1 MLSPRLK
8 LPGGAPFPARD
19 LAVLLAMGVIVVSTV
34 AASIGL
40 PPLLKGLAAPA
51 DPSFEAEE
59 ARARAAAAHAAI
71 AAIERLEKQR
81 SDHQP
86 DSNIAI
92 AAAARVI
99 GTYRARF
106 DSRAGHAEAAAL
118 AWRGNAIEHEM
129 RLAGIRAE
137 RNDVF
142 HDLRARKLGSETARK
157 LIRELDLLE
166 ARLLA

>member
-71 AAIERLEKQR
+71 ERLEKQR

-118 AWRGNAIEHEM
+118 AWRGNAIEREM

-142 HDLRARKLGSETARK
+142 HELRARKLGSETARK